1 MNWYSTKIMLTK
13 SDLEYILLKTKELLP
28 ECLTES
34 GFNPTV
40 KEPGHIYGESIEELL
55 AKNLTEKDCK
65 FLAPIKE
72 KDSGKQT
79 RKMEDLLY
87 VKSSIKYL
95 INIKLGYEKGGGQ
108 PNMVSFNRLIK
119 SYHSNEIDSYYIL
132 IIDVNGKTKDNLV
145 TKEYIFNL
153 FDYLDYV
160 NYNYG
165 TGQIMLKEKQFF
177 ADYDSNKYFNNTK
190 KDIMIKL
197 SEIDEE
203 AYLSH
208 MKLKKI
214 QHNKKQEIFNEYR

>member
-1 MNWYSTKIMLTK
+1 MLSK

-28 ECLTES
+28 ECLTEV
-34 GFNPTV
+34 GFDPTV
-40 KEPGHIYGESIEELL
+40 KEPGHTYGEAVEELL
-55 AKNLTEKDCK
+55 VKKLVNEDSQ
-65 FLAPIKE
+65 FLAPIK
-72 KDSGKQT
+72 KKGSGKQT

-87 VKSSIKYL
+87 TKLLITYL

-108 PNMVSFNRLIK
+108 PNMVSFNRLVK
-119 SYHSNEIDSYYIL
+119 NYHSNKIDSYYIL
-132 IIDVNGKTKDNLV
+132 IIDVVGKTKDNLV

-177 ADYDSNKYFNNTK
+177 ADYDSNKYFDNSK

-197 SEIDEE
+197 SEIDKE
-203 AYLSH
+203 AFHSH
-208 MKLKKI
+208 MKLKET
-214 QHNKKQEIFNEYR
+214 QHDKKQEIFNEYC

>member
-1 MNWYSTKIMLTK
+1 MLSK

-28 ECLTES
+28 ECLTEV
-34 GFNPTV
+34 GFDPTV
-40 KEPGHIYGESIEELL
+40 KEPGHTYGEAVEELL
-55 AKNLTEKDCK
+55 VKKLVNEDSQ
-65 FLAPIKE
+65 FLAPIK
-72 KDSGKQT
+72 KKGSGKQT

-87 VKSSIKYL
+87 IKSLITYL

-108 PNMVSFNRLIK
+108 PNMVSFNRLVK
-119 SYHSNEIDSYYIL
+119 NYHSNKIDSYYIL
-132 IIDVNGKTKDNLV
+132 IIDVVGKTKDNLV

-177 ADYDSNKYFNNTK
+177 ADYDSNKYFDNSK

-197 SEIDEE
+197 SKIDKE
-203 AYLSH
+203 AFHSH
-208 MKLKKI
+208 MKLKET
-214 QHNKKQEIFNEYR
+214 QHNKKQEIFNEYC

>member
-1 MNWYSTKIMLTK
+1 MLSK
-13 SDLEYILLKTKELLP
+13 SDLESILRKIKELLP
-28 ECLTES
+28 ECLTEV
-34 GFNPTV
+34 GFDPTI
-40 KEPGHIYGESIEELL
+40 KEPGHTYGEAVEELL
-55 AKNLTEKDCK
+55 VKRLVKEDSQ
-65 FLAPIKE
+65 FLAPIK
-72 KDSGKQT
+72 KKGSGKQT

-87 VKSSIKYL
+87 VKSLIKYL
-95 INIKLGYEKGGGQ
+95 INIKLGYEKGDGQ
-108 PNMVSFNRLIK
+108 PNMVSFNRLVK

-132 IIDVNGKTKDNLV
+132 IVNVFGKTKDNLV

-177 ADYDSNKYFNNTK
+177 ADYDSNKYFNNSK

-197 SEIDEE
+197 SEIDKE
-203 AYLSH
+203 AYDSH
-208 MKLKKI
+208 MKLKET

>member
-1 MNWYSTKIMLTK
+1 MLSK

-28 ECLTES
+28 ECLAKV
-34 GFNPTV
+34 GFDPTV
-40 KEPGHIYGESIEELL
+40 KEPGHSYGESIEELL
-55 AKNLTEKDCK
+55 VNKLVEKDSK
-65 FLAPIKE
+65 FLAPIK
-72 KDSGKQT
+72 KKGKGSGKQT

-87 VKSSIKYL
+87 AKEL

-108 PNMVSFNRLIK
+108 PNMVAFNRLVK
-119 SYHSNEIDSYYIL
+119 GYHSNEIDSYYIL
-132 IIDVNGKTKDNLV
+132 IIDVSGKTKDNLV
-145 TKEYIFNL
+145 TTEYIFNL

-177 ADYDSNKYFNNTK
+177 ADYDPNKCFNNSK

-197 SEIDEE
+197 SEIDKE

-208 MKLKKI
+208 MKLKEI
-214 QHNKKQEIFNEYR
+214 QHNQKQEMFNEYR

>member
-1 MNWYSTKIMLTK
+1 MLCK
-13 SDLEYILLKTKELLP
+13 SDLEHILLKTKELLP

-40 KEPGHIYGESIEELL
+40 KEPGHTYGESVEELL
-55 AKNLTEKDCK
+55 VNKLVEKDSK
-65 FLAPIKE
+65 FLAPIKN
-72 KDSGKQT
+72 KGKGSGKQT

-87 VKSSIKYL
+87 IKSLINNL
-95 INIKLGYEKGGGQ
+95 INIKLGYEKGAGQ
-108 PNMVSFNRLIK
+108 PNMVSFNRLLK
-119 SYHSNEIDSYYIL
+119 SYHKDEIDSYYIL
-132 IIDVNGKTKDNLV
+132 IVDVAGKTKDNLV
-145 TKEYIFNL
+145 TTEYIINL

-177 ADYDSNKYFNNTK
+177 ADYDSNKYFNNSK

-197 SEIDEE
+197 AEIHEE

-208 MKLKKI
+208 IKLKEI
-214 QHNKKQEIFNEYR
+214 QHKEKQEIFNEYR